1 MAVSSKALPPGSTI
15 GILGGGQ
22 LGRMF
27 ALAAARLG
35 YKTHVYCPEVGCPTS
50 QVTDQATFK
59 DYNDD
64 KALAVFADSVDVVTY
79 EFENIP
85 DAAVELLNAKR
96 PVRPNAEVLHTSQD
110 RMFEKQL
117 FLDLGL
123 KTAPFA
129 NINVLSDLEQA
140 VEQIG
145 LPAILKTRR
154 FGYDGKGQVK
164 ITQSD
169 QVPQAFDDMAGA
181 AAIREGFVSF
191 DTEISVLVAQSP
203 AGEQSLF
210 PVAENVHRN
219 HILDVT
225 TVPASASVMVV
236 DQALDAAK
244 KIASALKLEGL
255 LAVEMF
261 VTADDQV
268 IINEIAPRP
277 HNSGHWSMDGCQTDQ
292 FEQAVRAVCN
302 LPLGDTS
309 IITPTKMKNLIGDEV
324 DDWATY
330 LAEPNAKLHLYG
342 KTESRPGR
350 KMGHV
355 NYLLPKKG

>member
-1 MAVSSKALPPGSTI
+1 MSSSKRFAPGSTI

-27 ALAAARLG
+27 ALAASRLG
-35 YKTHVYCPEVGCPTS
+35 YKTHVYCPEAGCPTS
-50 QVTDQATFK
+50 QVTDQATIEAY
-59 DYNDD
+59 DNQT
-64 KALAVFADSVDVVTY
+64 ALASFAEAVDVVTY

-85 DAAVELLNAKR
+85 DATVELLNAKS

-110 RMFEKQL
+110 RLFEKKL

-123 KTAPFA
+123 ETAPFA
-129 NINVLSDLEQA
+129 DIATLDDLKSAVSD
-140 VEQIG
+140 IG

-164 ITQSD
+164 ITDESQIE
-169 QVPQAFDDMAGA
+169 QAFADMAGA
-181 AAIREGFVSF
+181 PVILEGFVSF
-191 DTEISVLVAQSP
+191 ESEISVLIAQSP

-210 PVAENVHRN
+210 PIAENVHKN
-219 HILDVT
+219 HILDT
-225 TVPASASVMVV
+225 STVPTSASQKVV
-236 DQALDAAK
+236 DRALDAAK
-244 KIASALKLEGL
+244 KIAAALKLEGL

-261 VTADDQV
+261 VTNDDRV

-309 IITPTKMKNLIGDEV
+309 IITPTKMKNLIGDEA
-324 DDWATY
+324 DDWAAY

-342 KTESRPGR
+342 KAESRPGR

-355 NYLLPKKG
+355 NYLLPKRD